1 MTTEEESNMDRK
13 AKVQNLAANA
23 GKAAKGI
30 LGHAIQA
37 VDQNEDGKFDLKDV
51 GVIAGVLGEAA
62 KKGAQNVKASAEALA
77 KAQELKALRPIFV
90 DEDFTIP
97 KFIRL
102 TERDQKHAQS
112 PLCQGS
118 IGYRSTPKGIPL
130 VNLFRDCLDQFPL
143 TFYPDHDGEF
153 YYLDPSIPNRYIAL
167 DEYFSYLKI
176 ARVNELQTIAQTLG
190 ARHFRVTYKEE
201 QASLTNQKRQAKL
214 DAKANVYAH
223 AAGTYE
229 HHATERKFSTVEVA
243 AEMSFPGHAPIAPCP
258 VYLLKEPSIQSLIAM
273 RLDENAPLLHQKY
286 MLKLSNTSGIKEH
299 DAAKI
304 DAVLNGLKCS
314 GNTTVSSEV
323 KNESRRYLEYEIEF

>member
-1 MTTEEESNMDRK
+1 MDKK
-13 AKVQNLAANA
+13 AKLQNLAANA

-37 VDQNEDGKFDLKDV
+37 VDQNDDGKFDFKDV
-51 GVIAGVLGEAA
+51 SVIAGVMGEAA

-77 KAQELKALRPIFV
+77 RAQELKALSPIFA
-90 DEDFTIP
+90 DQNFTVP
-97 KFIRL
+97 KFIHL
-102 TERDQKHAQS
+102 AERAPKYAQN
-112 PLCQGS
+112 PLCLGAV
-118 IGYRSTPKGIPL
+118 GFHSTPKGVSL
-130 VNLFRDCLDQFPL
+130 VNLFRDSLDQLSL
-143 TFYPDHDGEF
+143 TFYPDQDGEF
-153 YYLDPSIPNRYIAL
+153 YYVDPIIPNRYISL

-176 ARVNELQTIAQTLG
+176 ARINELQTIAQTLG

-201 QASLTNQKRQAKL
+201 QASFTDQKRQAKV
-214 DAKANVYAH
+214 DAKVNVSGH
-223 AAGTYE
+223 ISGDCE
-229 HHATERKFSTVEVA
+229 HQATERRFSTVEVA
-243 AEMSFPGHAPIAPCP
+243 AEMSFPGHEPVAPHP

-273 RLDENAPLLHQKY
+273 RLDEKAPLLHQKY

-323 KNESRRYLEYEIEF
+323 RNESRRYLEYEIEF

>member
-1 MTTEEESNMDRK
+1 MDKK
-13 AKVQNLAANA
+13 AKLQNLAANA

-37 VDQNEDGKFDLKDV
+37 VDQNDDGKFDFKDV
-51 GVIAGVLGEAA
+51 SVIAGVMGKAA

-77 KAQELKALRPIFV
+77 RAQELKALSPIFP
-90 DEDFTIP
+90 DENFTVP

-102 TERDQKHAQS
+102 AERTPKYAQN
-112 PLCQGS
+112 PLCLGAVGFQ
-118 IGYRSTPKGIPL
+118 STPKGVVL
-130 VNLFRDCLDQFPL
+130 VNLFRDCLDQLSL
-143 TFYPDHDGEF
+143 TLYPDQDGEF
-153 YYLDPSIPNRYIAL
+153 YYVDPIIPNRYIAL

-176 ARVNELQTIAQTLG
+176 ARINELQTIAQTLG

-201 QASLTNQKRQAKL
+201 QASFTDQKRQAKV
-214 DAKANVYAH
+214 DAKANVSGH
-223 AAGTYE
+223 ASGDY
-229 HHATERKFSTVEVA
+229 HHQSTERRFSTVEVA
-243 AEMSFPGHAPIAPCP
+243 AEMSFPGHEPMAPHP
-258 VYLLKEPSIQSLIAM
+258 VYLLKEPSIQSLITM
-273 RLDENAPLLHQKY
+273 RLDEKAPLLHQKY

-323 KNESRRYLEYEIEF
+323 RNESRRYLEYEIEF